1 MEMRKEFI
9 LPDFSNSNL
18 NISATLAE
26 FLGAPNK
33 NPTLPMLKEELAKNY
48 KNVVFI
54 CFDGM
59 GVHPLKQNLS
69 NDNFL
74 IKNIRTVLTSTF
86 PSTTTNATNSI
97 LNNKLPM
104 EHGWFGW
111 SMHFAD
117 INKNIDIFLN
127 RDSWSGEPVEIKN
140 SPLAPKDYYFDNAN
154 SEYSINTVFPGYVEV
169 EHKERNYAFE
179 TKKEFFENIER
190 ICKRDGKQFV
200 YAYYPDPDHTM
211 HEVGVTNPII
221 KQILESISKN
231 MQELQKKC
239 ADTLFIVTADHG
251 QVDIEGYVEL
261 YNDKK
266 LMNMLKIYPFLEAR
280 APAFLVKD
288 GYQEEFE
295 KYFREKYSEDFV
307 LYKSKELI
315 DEGLFGKVGNKQHLL
330 GDYIAIGTKTHKQ
343 AVLTI
348 SSHKFKGHHT
358 SLTEEM
364 LVPLIILSNKQ

>member
-1 MEMRKEFI
+1 MEIRKEFI
-9 LPDFSNSNL
+9 LPDFNNSNL

-33 NPTLPMLKEELAKNY
+33 NPTLSIVKEELAKNY

-59 GVHPLKQNLS
+59 GIHPLKQNLS
-69 NDNFL
+69 KDDFL
-74 IKNIRTVLTSTF
+74 MKNIKTVLTSTF
-86 PSTTTNATNSI
+86 PSTTTNATTSL

-111 SMHFAD
+111 SIHFAN

-127 RDSWSGEPVEIKN
+127 RDSWSGEAVDIKN
-140 SPLAPKDYYFDNAN
+140 SPLDSRDYYFDNAN
-154 SEYSINTVFPGYVEV
+154 SEYNINTVFPGFVEV
-169 EHKERNYAFE
+169 EHQERNNVFKTE
-179 TKKEFFENIER
+179 EEFFKHIGN
-190 ICKRDGKQFV
+190 ICKKDGKQFV

-211 HEVGVTNPII
+211 HEVGVTSPII
-221 KQILESISKN
+221 KQLLEGISKN
-231 MQELQKKC
+231 MQKLQKEC
-239 ADTLFIVTADHG
+239 NDTLFIVTADHG

-261 YNDKK
+261 YSDQK
-266 LMNMLKIYPFLEAR
+266 LMDMLKIYPFLEAR

-288 GYQEEFE
+288 GCQSEFE
-295 KYFREKYSEDFV
+295 RYFEEKYGEDFV
-307 LYKSKELI
+307 LYKTKELI
-315 DEGLFGKVGNKQHLL
+315 DEGLFGKMGNKQHLL

-343 AVLTI
+343 AILTM
-348 SSHKFKGHHT
+348 SSPKFKGHHT

-364 LVPLIILSNKQ
+364 LVPLIILSNK

>member
-117 INKNIDIFLN
+117 IP
-127 RDSWSGEPVEIKN
+127 SSTS
-140 SPLAPKDYYFDNAN
+140 SP
-154 SEYSINTVFPGYVEV
+154 TW
-169 EHKERNYAFE
+169 
-179 TKKEFFENIER
+179 T
-190 ICKRDGKQFV
+190 
-200 YAYYPDPDHTM
+200 
-211 HEVGVTNPII
+211 
-221 KQILESISKN
+221 
-231 MQELQKKC
+231 
-239 ADTLFIVTADHG
+239 
-251 QVDIEGYVEL
+251 
-261 YNDKK
+261 
-266 LMNMLKIYPFLEAR
+266 
-280 APAFLVKD
+280 
-288 GYQEEFE
+288 
-295 KYFREKYSEDFV
+295 
-307 LYKSKELI
+307 
-315 DEGLFGKVGNKQHLL
+315 
-330 GDYIAIGTKTHKQ
+330 
-343 AVLTI
+343 
-348 SSHKFKGHHT
+348 
-358 SLTEEM
+358 
-364 LVPLIILSNKQ
+364 